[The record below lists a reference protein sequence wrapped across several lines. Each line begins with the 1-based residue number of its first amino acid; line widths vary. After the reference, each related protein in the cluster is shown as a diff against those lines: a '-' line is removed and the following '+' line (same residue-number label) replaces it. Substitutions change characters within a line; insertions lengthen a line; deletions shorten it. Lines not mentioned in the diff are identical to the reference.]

1 LPRRNSSRIAV
12 SALSGSRTLLR
23 NRSGRGGLPLLSPAP
38 PENRV
43 KEQQVLLEHCGDQ
56 TWKEQNLG
64 LWYSVCRPTMRW

>member
-1 LPRRNSSRIAV
+1 LAVALLAGCSDSSPPV
-12 SALSGSRTLLR
+12 
-23 NRSGRGGLPLLSPAP
+23 P
-38 PENRV
+38 PENRT

>member
-1 LPRRNSSRIAV
+1 MKFLCLML
-12 SALSGSRTLLR
+12 ALGILAGCSDSG
-23 NRSGRGGLPLLSPAP
+23 PPAP